1 MTTVD
6 ALAIFAHRDDAE
18 LCCGGTLAKLV
29 RLGHRVGIVDLT
41 QGEMGSRGSA
51 ATRAAEAT
59 TAAAVLGVQVRENL
73 ALPDAAITNTPET
86 RAALANVIRRLA
98 PRIVI
103 THAPAGRHPDHR
115 VTAQLVRDACFVG
128 GLAKVAPELPPHRP
142 LKILHAIA
150 YREDQEKPT
159 FVVDIS
165 DDFDTKL
172 RAIQCYGSQF
182 DGATQAGEVY
192 PTGEPLYDVI
202 RHQSAHYGSLI
213 RRQYGEPF
221 FTFETMLV
229 DNPLTLDVFS
239 M

>member
-1 MTTVD
+1 M
-6 ALAIFAHRDDAE
+6 
-18 LCCGGTLAKLV
+18 
-29 RLGHRVGIVDLT
+29 
-41 QGEMGSRGSA
+41 
-51 ATRAAEAT
+51 
-59 TAAAVLGVQVRENL
+59 
-73 ALPDAAITNTPET
+73 
-86 RAALANVIRRLA
+86 
-98 PRIVI
+98 
-103 THAPAGRHPDHR
+103 
-115 VTAQLVRDACFVG
+115 RDACFVG